1 MLRGLRGLFSSDLA
15 IDLGTTNTRVYVQG
29 KGIVLDEP
37 SVVAIRHDPLGVR
50 NNGGILALGEAAKQ
64 MLGRAPSNIQVI
76 QPIKDGVI
84 ADFAVTGEMLQ
95 HFVRRVQKNRVF
107 QSSRRVV
114 ICVPCGAT
122 QVERRAIRES
132 TMAAGAREVYL
143 IEEPMAAAIGAD
155 LPVVNPT
162 GSMVVDIG
170 GGTTEVGVLSLGGIV
185 HAVSLR
191 GAGDKMDAAIISYI
205 REKYGLVVGE
215 ATAERIK
222 HEIGTAWHKSAVRR
236 TQFAGLHVGDG
247 LPRSQDIASGELHTT
262 LSKCLHPIVGAIK
275 TALEQTLPELSADVA
290 ERGIIITGGG
300 ALLRDID
307 HMLAAET
314 DLPVLIADD
323 PRSCVVRG
331 CAQALQGGDT
341 LGDVLLR
348 E

>member
-1 MLRGLRGLFSSDLA
+1 MFSRLHGLFSNDLA
-15 IDLGTTNTRVYVQG
+15 VDLGTSNTRVSVQG

-37 SVVAIRHDPLGVR
+37 SVVAIRHDPSGAR
-50 NNGGILALGEAAKQ
+50 NNGSMLALGQAAKQ
-64 MLGRAPSNIQVI
+64 MLGRAPTNIQVV

-95 HFVRRVQKNRVF
+95 HFIRRAQKGRGF
-107 QSSRRVV
+107 RSGRRVV
-114 ICVPCGAT
+114 ICVPYGAT

-132 TMAAGAREVYL
+132 TRAAGAREVYL
-143 IEEPMAAAIGAD
+143 IEEPTAAAIGAG
-155 LPVVNPT
+155 LPVANPT

-191 GAGDKMDAAIISYI
+191 VAGDSLDAAIMGYI
-205 REKYGLVVGE
+205 REKHGLVVGT

-236 TQFAGLHVGDG
+236 TEFAGLHLADG
-247 LPRSQDIASGELHTT
+247 LPRSQDIDSGELHTT
-262 LSKCLHPIVGAIK
+262 LHKCLYPIVGAIK
-275 TALEQTLPELSADVA
+275 TTLEQAPPELSADVA
-290 ERGIIITGGG
+290 ERGIIVTGGG

-314 DLPVLIADD
+314 DLPVFIADD
-323 PRSCVVRG
+323 PRFCVVRG
-331 CAQALQGGDT
+331 CAQALQGEDN

>member
-1 MLRGLRGLFSSDLA
+1 MLRRLRGLFSSDLA
-15 IDLGTTNTRVYVQG
+15 IDLGTSNTRVSVQG

-37 SVVAIRHDPLGVR
+37 SFVAIRHDPWGAR
-50 NNGGILALGEAAKQ
+50 NDDSILALGQAAKQ

-84 ADFAVTGEMLQ
+84 ADFGVTGEMLQ
-95 HFVRRVQKNRVF
+95 HFIRRAQKGRAF

-114 ICVPCGAT
+114 ICVPYGAT

-132 TMAAGAREVYL
+132 TMAAGARDVYL

-191 GAGDKMDAAIISYI
+191 VAGDTLDAAIISYI
-205 REKYGLVVGE
+205 REKHGLVVGE
-215 ATAERIK
+215 ATAQRIK
-222 HEIGTAWHKSAVRR
+222 HEIGTPWHKSAVRR

-247 LPRSQDIASGELHTT
+247 IPRSQDIDSDELHTT

-275 TALEQTLPELSADVA
+275 TALEQTPPELSADVA
-290 ERGIIITGGG
+290 ERGIIVMGGG

-314 DLPVLIADD
+314 DLPVFIADD

-331 CAQALQGGDT
+331 CAQALQGGNT
-341 LGDVLLR
+341 LDDVLLR

>member
-1 MLRGLRGLFSSDLA
+1 MLHRLPGLFSNDLA
-15 IDLGTTNTRVYVQG
+15 VDLGTSNTQVSVQG

-37 SVVAIRHDPLGVR
+37 SFVAIRHEPSGAR
-50 NNGGILALGEAAKQ
+50 NNDSILALGQAAKQ
-64 MLGRAPSNIQVI
+64 MLGRAPSNVEVI

-84 ADFAVTGEMLQ
+84 ADFAVTGAMLQ
-95 HFVRRVQKNRVF
+95 HFIRRAQKSRTF
-107 QSSRRVV
+107 RSRRVV
-114 ICVPCGAT
+114 ICVPYGAT

-132 TMAAGAREVYL
+132 TMAAGARAVYL
-143 IEEPMAAAIGAD
+143 IEEPTAAAIGAD
-155 LPVVNPT
+155 LPVFNPT

-170 GGTTEVGVLSLGGIV
+170 GGTTEVAVLSLGGIV

-191 GAGDKMDAAIISYI
+191 VGGNTLDAAIISYI
-205 REKYGLVVGE
+205 REKHGLVVGE

-222 HEIGTAWHKSAVRR
+222 HEIGTAWHKSEARR
-236 TQFAGLHVGDG
+236 TEFAGQHLGDG
-247 LPRSQDIASGELHTT
+247 VPRTQDIESGELHTT

-275 TALEQTLPELSADVA
+275 TALEQVPPELSADVA
-290 ERGIIITGGG
+290 ERGIVVAGGG

-314 DLPVLIADD
+314 GLPVFIADD

-331 CAQALQGGDT
+331 CAQALQGEDT

>member
-1 MLRGLRGLFSSDLA
+1 MLRRLGGLFSSDLA
-15 IDLGTTNTRVYVQG
+15 IDLGTSNTRVSVQG

-37 SVVAIRHDPLGVR
+37 SMVAIRHDPMGAR
-50 NNGGILALGEAAKQ
+50 SNDSILALGQAAKE
-64 MLGRAPSNIQVI
+64 MLGRAPANIQVI

-84 ADFAVTGEMLQ
+84 ADFGVTGELLQ
-95 HFVRRVQKNRVF
+95 HFIRRVQTGRLF

-114 ICVPCGAT
+114 VCVPYGAT

-132 TMAAGAREVYL
+132 TMAAGAREVFL
-143 IEEPMAAAIGAD
+143 IEEPTAAAIGAD
-155 LPVVNPT
+155 LPVANPT

-170 GGTTEVGVLSLGGIV
+170 GGTTEVGILSLGGIV

-191 GAGDKMDAAIISYI
+191 VAGDTLDTAIRSYV
-205 REKYGLVVGE
+205 REKHGLVIGE
-215 ATAERIK
+215 ATAQRIK
-222 HEIGTAWHKSAVRR
+222 HEIGTAWHESEVRH
-236 TQFAGLHVGDG
+236 TQFAGLHLGDG
-247 LPRSQDIASGELHTT
+247 LPRSQDIDSDELHTT

-275 TALEQTLPELSADVA
+275 TTLEQAPPELSADVA
-290 ERGIIITGGG
+290 ERGIIVTGGG

-307 HMLAAET
+307 KMLAAET
-314 DLPVLIADD
+314 ELPVFIADD

-331 CAQALQGGDT
+331 CAQALEERDT